1 MTDVSIII
9 ITWKMKSLIQR
20 LLSTISELS
29 HGFSYEI
36 IVIENNSQDG
46 TIEMI
51 EESFKDVCLI
61 KNATNLGVAKAR
73 NQGLKIAK
81 GRFILIL
88 DADMELIENSIEK
101 MINYMD
107 ENKNIGLLGSKLIA
121 ANGALQFSCK
131 RFPNLFALIARR
143 LEMIPFIRNSKTLNN
158 HLMKDWIHDSIK
170 EVDYLIGAC
179 QLIRRD
185 VITKIGYYDDNIFY
199 GPEDI
204 DYCLRVW
211 RAGWKVVYFPNTQI
225 IHHEQRITKKSIFS
239 QITVKHICGIYY
251 IFNKYNGKL
260 SRE

>member
-1 MTDVSIII
+1 
-9 ITWKMKSLIQR
+9 
-20 LLSTISELS
+20 
-29 HGFSYEI
+29 
-36 IVIENNSQDG
+36 
-46 TIEMI
+46 
-51 EESFKDVCLI
+51 
-61 KNATNLGVAKAR
+61 
-73 NQGLKIAK
+73 
-81 GRFILIL
+81 
-88 DADMELIENSIEK
+88 
-101 MINYMD
+101 
-107 ENKNIGLLGSKLIA
+107 
-121 ANGALQFSCK
+121 
-131 RFPNLFALIARR
+131 
-143 LEMIPFIRNSKTLNN
+143 
-158 HLMKDWIHDSIK
+158 MKDWIHDSIK
-170 EVDYLIGAC
+170 DVDYLIGAC